1 MDMVGAMKKLMVV
14 MALVGGSAQAE
25 FYSGNEILQR
35 MQADSH
41 IERAV
46 ALGFVAGVADA
57 WDGIMF
63 CPPESVTTGQARD
76 VALRFL
82 IINPGKRHRPA
93 AELVMDALAE
103 SWPCARKPN
112 KGGKL

>member
-1 MDMVGAMKKLMVV
+1 MIKKLILTAAVV
-14 MALVGGSAQAE
+14 CGPAHAQ
-25 FYSGNEILQR
+25 FYSGNELLQR
-35 MQADSH
+35 MQGETVVDRMLS
-41 IERAV
+41 
-46 ALGFVAGVADA
+46 LGFVVGVADA

-76 VALRFL
+76 IAQRFL
-82 IINPGKRHRPA
+82 VLNPGKRHKPA

>member
-1 MDMVGAMKKLMVV
+1 MIKKLLLAAAVV
-14 MALVGGSAQAE
+14 CGPAHAQ

-35 MQADSH
+35 MQSDS
-41 IERAV
+41 V
-46 ALGFVAGVADA
+46 VDKMVSLGFVAGVSDA

-76 VALRFL
+76 IAQRFL
-82 IINPGKRHRPA
+82 VLNPGKRHKPA
-93 AELVMDALAE
+93 AELVMDALMEA
-103 SWPCARKPN
+103 WPCARKPN